1 MAFPYPRPD
10 EGYAPP
16 VPVYG
21 APELPVGRVKMQV
34 IETGQIKTQNFQ
46 RIMQISGQNGP
57 KQSYTI
63 LNGFIEGGYLTSLL
77 KFLVFKFGVRTT

>member
-21 APELPVGRVKMQV
+21 APELPIGRVKMQV
-34 IETGQIKTQNFQ
+34 IETGQRLNF
-46 RIMQISGQNGP
+46 SANDAYFW
-57 KQSYTI
+57 K
-63 LNGFIEGGYLTSLL
+63 
-77 KFLVFKFGVRTT
+77 V